1 MSTLIEIEHAIE
13 RLPDWDVDQLVAW
26 LEMRRVKN
34 TVHLG
39 STHDP
44 DFLHRARQVWGEHP
58 SGAKLS
64 ELVSS
69 NRD

>member
-34 TVHLG
+34 TAHLG

-44 DFLHRARQVWGEHP
+44 DFLNRARQVWGDQP

-64 ELVSS
+64 ELVSC

>member
-26 LEMRRVKN
+26 LEMRRVKK
-34 TVHLG
+34 TAHPVP
-39 STHDP
+39 THDP
-44 DFLHRARQVWGEHP
+44 DFLKRARQVWGEQP
-58 SGAKLS
+58 SGEKLS

>member
-1 MSTLIEIEHAIE
+1 MSTLVEIEHAIE

-26 LEMRRVKN
+26 LEVRRVKK
-34 TVHLG
+34 TAHL
-39 STHDP
+39 SLIHDP
-44 DFLHRARQVWGEHP
+44 DFLMRARQVWGERP

>member
-26 LEMRRVKN
+26 LEMRRAKK
-34 TVHLG
+34 TAHPG

-44 DFLHRARQVWGEHP
+44 DFLKRARQVWGEQP
-58 SGAKLS
+58 SGANLS

-69 NRD
+69 SRD

>member
-26 LEMRRVKN
+26 LEIRRVKK
-34 TVHLG
+34 TAPPG
-39 STHDP
+39 SSHDP
-44 DFLHRARQVWGEHP
+44 DFLKRARQVWGDHP

-69 NRD
+69 SRD